1 MHILPFIG
9 YSLLFL
15 FYSFLCGYGILKIP
29 FIRKSGIQ
37 PRVLLLFFALHVL
50 TGCLHNIIA
59 WRFYPQHGDIWND
72 FQLSFMERDR
82 LTSNFSQ
89 FLSDNSAWTLFSHN
103 AIIFVQII
111 LNLFSFDNL
120 YINTLLFSFPIF
132 LGNVALYRLFRRRF
146 PADPLTAVTIFLLPS
161 TLFWTSCIH
170 RDAALYALL
179 GAMLYRIDRRGK
191 TTFYA
196 GIFFLLIIYFR
207 SAVAFTLVPALLGW
221 WLLEAPPFSSHSH
234 RSADRHHPTPDG
246 HHPSVAHHPSLA
258 HRLILASACIGVVII
273 PALASPTLPGRLLQA
288 FSAHQRL
295 FQILEGHS
303 RLYLPVLDGTWRGLL
318 HVLPAA
324 IRNGLFEPLPGSGGQ
339 PIYLA
344 FSVELMLIW
353 AVVVVASISAIR
365 SRPSKV
371 SSPFPPLAF
380 PVFCVIFALTGML
393 LIGTLVPFAG
403 AIIRYR
409 SIYLP
414 FLLAPFLHSIHR
426 FSPVQQLNARLA
438 RILPEPESG
447 LSQTLTRPKSNL

>member
-9 YSLLFL
+9 YSLLFI

-29 FIRKSGIQ
+29 FIRKSGIH

-82 LTSNFSQ
+82 LISNFTQ
-89 FLSDNSAWTLFSHN
+89 FLTDNSAWTFFSHN
-103 AIIFVQII
+103 AIIFIQII

-146 PADPLTAVTIFLLPS
+146 PADPLTAATIFLLPS

-170 RDAALYALL
+170 RDGALYALL

-191 TTFYA
+191 TALYA
-196 GIFFLLIIYFR
+196 VIFFLLIIYFR
-207 SAVAFTLVPALLGW
+207 SAVAFTLVPALIGW
-221 WLLEAPPFSSHSH
+221 WLAETPLSPARLSPSPLSLF
-234 RSADRHHPTPDG
+234 PTR
-246 HHPSVAHHPSLA
+246 
-258 HRLILASACIGVVII
+258 RLILACACIPAVII
-273 PALASPTLPGRLLQA
+273 LALSFPALPNHLLRT
-288 FSAHQRL
+288 FSAHQRS
-295 FQILEGHS
+295 FQDLEGHS
-303 RLYLPVLDGTWRGLL
+303 RLYLPAMDGTWPSLL
-318 HVLPAA
+318 HVLPSA

-339 PIYLA
+339 PIYLV
-344 FSVELMLIW
+344 FSLELMLIW
-353 AVVVVASISAIR
+353 AVVVAGSISTIR
-365 SRPSKV
+365 SRPYQ
-371 SSPFPPLAF
+371 AF
-380 PVFCVIFALTGML
+380 LVFCVIFALTGML

-414 FLLAPFLHSIHR
+414 FLLAPFLHSLHR
-426 FSPVQQLNARLA
+426 FTPVQRLNARLA

-447 LSQTLTRPKSNL
+447 LTQTLNRSNSNT

>member
-9 YSLLFL
+9 YSLLFI

-29 FIRKSGIQ
+29 FIRKSGIH
-37 PRVLLLFFALHVL
+37 PRVLLLFFAVHVL

-72 FQLSFMERDR
+72 FQLSFMERNR
-82 LTSNFSQ
+82 LMSNFSQ
-89 FLSDNSAWTLFSHN
+89 FLTDNSAWTLFSHN
-103 AIIFVQII
+103 AIIFIHII

-146 PADPLTAVTIFLLPS
+146 PADPLTAATIFLLPS

-179 GAMLYRIDRRGK
+179 GAMLYRIDRRSK
-191 TTFYA
+191 PAFYA
-196 GIFFLLIIYFR
+196 GILFLLIIYFR
-207 SAVAFTLVPALLGW
+207 SAVAFTLVPALMGW
-221 WLLEAPPFSSHSH
+221 WLVEAPLSRGHSH
-234 RSADRHHPTPDG
+234 
-246 HHPSVAHHPSLA
+246 PSPAR
-258 HRLILASACIGVVII
+258 RLILASVCLLAVII
-273 PALASPTLPGRLLQA
+273 PALAFPALPGRLLQA
-288 FSAHQRL
+288 YSAHQRL
-295 FQILEGHS
+295 FQLLEGHS
-303 RLYLPVLDGTWRGLL
+303 RLYLPVMDGTWRSLL
-318 HVLPAA
+318 DVLPSA
-324 IRNGLFEPLPGSGGQ
+324 IRNGLFEPLPGSGGR
-339 PIYLA
+339 PIYLV

-353 AVVVVASISAIR
+353 AVIVVASVGAIR
-365 SRPSKV
+365 SRSPQASLAQHPPTSRPRSSPPPSP
-371 SSPFPPLAF
+371 PFPPLAF

-414 FLLAPFLHSIHR
+414 FLLAPFLHSLHR
-426 FSPVQQLNARLA
+426 FAPVQRLNTRLA
-438 RILPEPESG
+438 RVLPEPESG
-447 LSQTLTRPKSNL
+447 LTQTPNRL

>member
-9 YSLLFL
+9 YSLLFG

-29 FIRKSGIQ
+29 FIRKSGIH

-50 TGCLHNIIA
+50 TGCIHNIIA
-59 WRFYPQHGDIWND
+59 WRFYPHHGDIWND

-82 LTSNFSQ
+82 LISNFSQ
-89 FLSDNSAWTLFSHN
+89 FLTDNSAWTLFSHN
-103 AIIFVQII
+103 AIIFIQIF

-146 PADPLTAVTIFLLPS
+146 PTDPLTAATIFLLPS

-191 TTFYA
+191 PAFYT
-196 GIFFLLIIYFR
+196 GILFLLIIYFR
-207 SAVAFTLVPALLGW
+207 SAVAFTLVPALMGW
-221 WLLEAPPFSSHSH
+221 WLMEAPLFGGHSH
-234 RSADRHHPTPDG
+234 PSPGRR
-246 HHPSVAHHPSLA
+246 HPSSAR
-258 HRLILASACIGVVII
+258 RLILACVCAGIATILVLAL
-273 PALASPTLPGRLLQA
+273 PALPGRLLQA
-288 FSAHQRL
+288 YSAHQRL
-295 FQILEGHS
+295 FQLLEGHS
-303 RLYLPVLDGTWRGLL
+303 RLYLPVMDGTWRGLP
-318 HVLPAA
+318 HVLPSA
-324 IRNGLFEPLPGSGGQ
+324 IRNGLFEPLPGSGGR

-353 AVVVVASISAIR
+353 VVVMVASIAAFR
-365 SRPSKV
+365 SRPSQV
-371 SSPFPPLAF
+371 YSPFSPLAF
-380 PVFCVIFALTGML
+380 PIFCVLFALTGML

-414 FLLAPFLHSIHR
+414 FLLAPFLHFLHR
-426 FSPVQQLNARLA
+426 FTPVQRLNARLA

-447 LSQTLTRPKSNL
+447 LSQTLTRPNSNL

>member
-9 YSLLFL
+9 YSLLFI

-29 FIRKSGIQ
+29 FIRKSGIH

-82 LTSNFSQ
+82 LMSNFSQ
-89 FLSDNSAWTLFSHN
+89 FLTDNSAWTLFSHN
-103 AIIFVQII
+103 ATIFIQII

-120 YINTLLFSFPIF
+120 YINTLLFSFPIY

-146 PADPLTAVTIFLLPS
+146 PADPLTAATIFILPS

-170 RDAALYALL
+170 RDGALYALL

-191 TTFYA
+191 TAFYA
-196 GIFFLLIIYFR
+196 GIFFLLIIYLR
-207 SAVAFTLVPALLGW
+207 SAVALTLVPALLGW
-221 WLLEAPPFSSHSH
+221 WLVEASHFGGHFHSSPAGHLRTPTRPPPSPTRRPPSSA
-234 RSADRHHPTPDG
+234 R
-246 HHPSVAHHPSLA
+246 
-258 HRLILASACIGVVII
+258 RLILACACAGIAII
-273 PALASPTLPGRLLQA
+273 PALAFPALTDRLLRA

-295 FQILEGHS
+295 FQVLEGHS
-303 RLYLPVLDGTWRGLL
+303 RLYLPVMDGTWSGLL
-318 HVLPAA
+318 HVLPSA

-339 PIYLA
+339 LIYLV
-344 FSVELMLIW
+344 FSLELMLIW
-353 AVVVVASISAIR
+353 TVVVVGSITAIR
-365 SRPSKV
+365 SRPFK
-371 SSPFPPLAF
+371 AF
-380 PVFCVIFALTGML
+380 PIASNAFPIFCVIFSLTGML

-426 FSPVQQLNARLA
+426 FTPVQRLNARLT

-447 LSQTLTRPKSNL
+447 LTQTLNPSNSNT